1 MLKKIVATL
10 KFGSYKA
17 KIPDVN
23 TTNLSEKTNL
33 DQEENK

>member
-1 MLKKIVATL
+1 MVKL

-17 KIPDVN
+17 KRSDAN
-23 TTNLSEKTNL
+23 TSNISEKMNS

>member
-1 MLKKIVATL
+1 MAKL

-17 KIPDVN
+17 KIPDAN
-23 TTNLSEKTNL
+23 TLNLSEKTNL

>member
-1 MLKKIVATL
+1 MLKKIMAKL
-10 KFGSYKA
+10 KFGTYKI

-23 TTNLSEKTNL
+23 TSNLSEKTNS

>member
-1 MLKKIVATL
+1 MLKKIVVKL

-23 TTNLSEKTNL
+23 TTTLSEKTNL
-33 DQEENK
+33 EQEENK

>member
-1 MLKKIVATL
+1 MTKL

-17 KIPDVN
+17 KIPDIN
-23 TTNLSEKTNL
+23 TANLSEKTNL